1 MALPVAYSLDEV
13 RERLAP
19 RASVVTLGVF
29 DGVHRG
35 HRRII
40 EEVIERKSR
49 DRLEGAYL
57 ITFDP
62 HPVLVTRSRKT
73 PPILSTIEERL
84 ELFSRFP
91 LDGVFV
97 VTFDEDTA
105 RIHYREFIE
114 RYLLG
119 AMDVRHLVLGYDHHF
134 GYKREGS
141 PERVREEGA
150 RKGFGVSV
158 VPPVEF
164 ESSVVSST
172 HIRAALLEGDLDRAN
187 RLLGHPYLVSG
198 EVVAGQGR
206 GREFGFPTANV
217 EVSHAL
223 KLWPPQ
229 GVYAVRIRLR
239 GSWLPGMMNVGTA
252 PTVKGTRKEI
262 EVHIFDFDGDIY
274 GERVLVSCEA
284 YLRGERR
291 FSSVEALISQL
302 HEDQKAARG
311 RLLG

>member
-1 MALPVAYSLDEV
+1 MSLPVAYSLDEV
-13 RERLAP
+13 AERLAP

-35 HRRII
+35 HSRII
-40 EEVIERKSR
+40 EEVIERKAS
-49 DRLEGAYL
+49 DQLEGAYL

-97 VTFDEDTA
+97 VTFDEVTA
-105 RIHYREFIE
+105 RLRYREFIE
-114 RYLLG
+114 RYLVG
-119 AMDVRHLVLGYDHHF
+119 AMDVRHLVLGYDHYF

-150 RKGFGVSV
+150 RRGFGVSV

-172 HIRAALLEGDLDRAN
+172 FIRAALQAGDIDEAN
-187 RLLGHPYLVSG
+187 GLLGHPYLVSG
-198 EVVAGQGR
+198 EVVVGQGR
-206 GREFGFPTANV
+206 GRGFGFPTANV

-229 GVYAVRIRLR
+229 GVYAVNIQLS
-239 GSWLPGMMNVGTA
+239 GEWLPGMMNVGTA
-252 PTVKGTRKEI
+252 PTVRGAAPGI
-262 EVHIFDFDGDIY
+262 EVHIFDFDRDIY

-291 FSSVEALISQL
+291 FPSEEALILQL
-302 HEDQKAARG
+302 KEDQKAARG
-311 RLLG
+311 LLSG